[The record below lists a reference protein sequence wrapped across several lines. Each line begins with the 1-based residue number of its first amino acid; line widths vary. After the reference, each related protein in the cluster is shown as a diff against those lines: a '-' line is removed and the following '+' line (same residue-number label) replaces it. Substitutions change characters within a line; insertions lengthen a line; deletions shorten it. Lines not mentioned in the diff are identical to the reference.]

1 MDKEPALIIGAL
13 DAAVVALIGV
23 AALLFDIESDLVA
36 ALVVAASAVVVLAGA
51 VLTRARV
58 TPVD

>member
-23 AALLFDIESDLVA
+23 AALVFDIESDLVA
-36 ALVVAASAVVVLAGA
+36 ALVVAASAIVVLAGA